1 MINRKNLACLFVGVS
16 LGVGG
21 MTLLAP
27 QSALRAAEE
36 KAKVTNAD
44 YARDAQDH
52 LKKAHED
59 VEHCVNS
66 DADKKAKG
74 YADAEEAKKAIDRA
88 DKALGRYV
96 AGQEAK

>member
-1 MINRKNLACLFVGVS
+1 MINRKNLTCLFVGVS

-21 MTLLAP
+21 VTLLAP

-36 KAKVTNAD
+36 KKLTNAE

-66 DADKKAKG
+66 DGDKKAKG

-96 AGQEAK
+96 AAIDGK